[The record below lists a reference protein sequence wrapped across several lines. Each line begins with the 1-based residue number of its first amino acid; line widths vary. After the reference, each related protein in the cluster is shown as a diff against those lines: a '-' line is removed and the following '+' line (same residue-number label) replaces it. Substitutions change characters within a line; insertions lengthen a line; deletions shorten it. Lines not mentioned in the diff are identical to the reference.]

1 VIILESLAPVFLLVV
16 LGIGLQRFR
25 FVTAAFHAEVNKLT
39 YYIGLPALLFGQLA
53 EAPISI
59 PAVRPMVEVMLLG
72 TLLTAGA
79 AFGLARGLRLTAAA
93 TASFVQGSYRG
104 NLVFVGLPLVFAL
117 PDVPLASGMSLHRAA
132 VLAIAPVMLLYNVL
146 AILVFMLA
154 QRKLSWG
161 MVRPLLVE
169 IARTP
174 PFIAI
179 VVGLLFTLAEWRMP
193 VAAARSFDML
203 GEMVLPFGLLGL
215 GMTLGATRSL
225 EGWQAA
231 SAGALV
237 KAALS
242 PAIGWLLCAIY
253 PMETMAMKVVV
264 IMMATP
270 TALVSYTFAIELDG
284 DGRVAAGIIVSSAI
298 FSTLSTAWIL
308 GFL

>member
-1 VIILESLAPVFLLVV
+1 MLVV
-16 LGIGLQRFR
+16 LGIALQRFR
-25 FVTAAFHAEVNKLT
+25 FVTAGFHAEVNKLT

-53 EAPISI
+53 DAPISI

-72 TLLTAGA
+72 TVLTALA
-79 AFGLARGLRLTAAA
+79 AFGLARLLRLTAPEA
-93 TASFVQGSYRG
+93 ASFVQGSYRG

-117 PDVPLASGMSLHRAA
+117 PDVPLVTGMGLHRAA

-154 QRKLSWG
+154 RRQVSWG

-179 VVGLLFTLAEWRMP
+179 VVGLIFTFAEWRMP
-193 VAAARSFDML
+193 FAAARSFDML
-203 GEMVLPFGLLGL
+203 GEMVLPFGLIGL
-215 GMTLGATRSL
+215 GMTLGGTRNL
-225 EGWQAA
+225 DGWQAA

-237 KAALS
+237 KSALS
-242 PAIGWLLCAIY
+242 PAIGWLLCLVI
-253 PMETMAMKVVV
+253 PMEAMAMKVVV

-270 TALVSYTFAIELDG
+270 TALVSYTFAMELNG
-284 DGRVAAGIIVSSAI
+284 DGRIAAGIIVSSAI
-298 FSTLSTAWIL
+298 FATLTTAWII